1 MGSFDLEALLAPVDQ
16 DHPCGLSM
24 VYEAAYTEIEGLA
37 KGTPEQ
43 QIGETIKPAEDPEWP
58 AVLDRCTELLGQ
70 TKDLRLGTLLC
81 VAKLVTEGW
90 EGVAEGLA
98 LLRRTLEQY
107 WDHVHPQLDPEDG
120 NDPTER
126 LNLLESLYTPLGA
139 YRDQIEFIRKLY
151 ECPLTDSRQLGR
163 FSRRDIGIAASDERF
178 HTDVSAG
185 EEVPEM
191 ATIDGAFEDTPP
203 ERLTAMEQ
211 AVATAMGEAEQI
223 NGILTS
229 KVGPERAPDAK
240 PMLGALAE
248 IRTVLRDQMARRGI
262 GVSTAEGAAGAAE
275 SASST
280 GAAGAASPNSG
291 EIRSREDVR
300 LALERLCRYYANHE
314 PSSPVPLLLGGAKR
328 LVSASYVEVA
338 EYLSPEA
345 LKHLSKLFSGGDGG

>member
-16 DHPCGLSM
+16 DHPCGRSM

-43 QIGETIKPAEDPEWP
+43 QIGETIKPAENPDWP

-107 WDHVHPQLDPEDG
+107 WDQVHPQLDPDDG

-139 YRDQIEFIRKLY
+139 YRDQVEFIRKLY

-163 FSRRDIGIAASDERF
+163 FSLRDIGIATSDERF

-211 AVATAMGEAEQI
+211 AVVTAMGEVEQI

-229 KVGPERAPDAK
+229 KVGPEKAPDGK
-240 PMLGALAE
+240 PLLGALGE
-248 IRTVLRDQMARRGI
+248 ILTVLRAQMARRGI
-262 GVSTAEGAAGAAE
+262 GVSTAEGAAEA
-275 SASST
+275 ASST

-300 LALERLCRYYANHE
+300 LALDRLCRYYANHE

-328 LVSASYVEVA
+328 LVSASYVEIA

-345 LKHLSKLFSGGDGG
+345 LKHLSHLFDGGDGS